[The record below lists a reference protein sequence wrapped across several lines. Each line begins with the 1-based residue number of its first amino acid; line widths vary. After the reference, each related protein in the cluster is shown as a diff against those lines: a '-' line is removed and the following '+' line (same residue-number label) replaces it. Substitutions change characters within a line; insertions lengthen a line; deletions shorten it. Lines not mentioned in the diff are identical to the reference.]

1 MCALYKAYNDERAWK
16 DIGDRIQ
23 APYYLSR
30 VDHFW
35 KIRARKIRTDVG
47 NFSFVNRTIAD
58 WNQLPE
64 GVIGTYRQNTYLERG
79 LGKQYPGKES
89 EVR

>member
-1 MCALYKAYNDERAWK
+1 VDKL
-16 DIGDRIQ
+16 Q

-35 KIRARKIRTDVG
+35 KIRVRMIKTDVG
-47 NFSFVNRTIAD
+47 KFSFLNRTIAE

-64 GVIGTYRQNTYLERG
+64 GAIGTSPVETHTFR
-79 LGKQYPGKES
+79 KK
-89 EVR
+89 VRKVKIRK